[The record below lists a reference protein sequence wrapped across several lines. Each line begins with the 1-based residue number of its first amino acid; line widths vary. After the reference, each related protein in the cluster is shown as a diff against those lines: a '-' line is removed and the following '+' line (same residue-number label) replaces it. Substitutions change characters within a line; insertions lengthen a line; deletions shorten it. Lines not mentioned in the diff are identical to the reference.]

1 MSYKVIFKDLNE
13 ERELS
18 GKTTIRNLLEDLNI
32 SSETV
37 VTKQNGEVVIEDSQ
51 IEDGDEIKIIQIIYG
66 G

>member
-13 ERELS
+13 ERKLS

-51 IEDGDEIKIIQIIYG
+51 IEDGDEIQIIQIIYG

>member
-1 MSYKVIFKDLNE
+1 MSYKLIFKELKE

-18 GKTTIRNLLEDLNI
+18 SKTTIRDVLEDLNI

-37 VTKQNGEVVIEDSQ
+37 VTKQNGDVVIEDNE
-51 IEDGDEIKIIQIIYG
+51 IHDGDEIQIIQIIYG

>member
-51 IEDGDEIKIIQIIYG
+51 IEDGDEVVNSVF
-66 G
+66 

>member
-1 MSYKVIFKDLNE
+1 MSYKLIFKELKE

-18 GKTTIRNLLEDLNI
+18 SKTTIRDVLEDLNI

-37 VTKQNGEVVIEDSQ
+37 VTKQNGDVVIEDNEIQ
-51 IEDGDEIKIIQIIYG
+51 DGDEIQIIQIIYG

>member
-1 MSYKVIFKDLNE
+1 MSYKLIFKELKE

-18 GKTTIRNLLEDLNI
+18 SKTTIRDVLEDLNI

-37 VTKQNGEVVIEDSQ
+37 VTKQNGDVVIEDNEIQ
-51 IEDGDEIKIIQIIYG
+51 EGDEIQIIQIIYG

>member
-18 GKTTIRNLLEDLNI
+18 GKTTICNLLEDLNI

-51 IEDGDEIKIIQIIYG
+51 IEDGDEIQIIQIIYG

>member
-13 ERELS
+13 ERKLS

-51 IEDGDEIKIIQIIYG
+51 IKDGDEIQIIQIIYG

>member
-1 MSYKVIFKDLNE
+1 MSYKVIFKYLNE

-51 IEDGDEIKIIQIIYG
+51 IEDGDEIQIIQIIYG

>member
-51 IEDGDEIKIIQIIYG
+51 IEDGDEIQIIQIIYG